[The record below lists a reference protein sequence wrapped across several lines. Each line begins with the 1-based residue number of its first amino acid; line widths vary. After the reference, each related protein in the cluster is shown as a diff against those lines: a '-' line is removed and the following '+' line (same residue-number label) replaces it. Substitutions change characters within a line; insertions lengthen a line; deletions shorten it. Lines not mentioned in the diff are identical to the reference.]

1 MQFFKHRHGSCLHR
15 PERTQMVCGNTNYGL
30 DKFLSDRHAD
40 PVAIGFISASAWK
53 ILKQVQND
61 DKK

>member
-1 MQFFKHRHGSCLHR
+1 MQFFKDRHGSRLQR
-15 PERTQMVCGNTNYGL
+15 PERTQMVCGNINYGL

-40 PVAIGFISASAWK
+40 PIAIGFISASGLK